1 MNTAP
6 HLPYRHR
13 SRQCISSR
21 WCAKSNFLVKCFEQK
36 LHRRSSDED
45 DDDDGDDLDED
56 DEGDL
61 CLLPL
66 PPTATAAPA
75 MDLLGRYTLSIFS
88 MATLVCMEQE

>member
-45 DDDDGDDLDED
+45 DNDGDDLDED

-61 CLLPL
+61 CLFPP

-75 MDLLGRYTLSIFS
+75 MDLLGR
-88 MATLVCMEQE
+88 